1 MSPDKKGGK
10 DGVLVGEMG
19 GAGVQNEKKSYFTFF
34 FIVVKDKCSA
44 PSFPSPLP
52 HLVLCI

>member
-19 GAGVQNEKKSYFTFF
+19 GAGVQNEKKSYFTLHNTSLFF
-34 FIVVKDKCSA
+34 YSGKG
-44 PSFPSPLP
+44 
-52 HLVLCI
+52 